1 MPFSWGRTMAEW
13 SAQPG
18 HNMIDMAQDQAVEAD
33 VQILVADDDPR
44 LLHSLRDLLRMH
56 GYRVDM
62 ALGGRRA
69 LEMLHQAQYDLLLL
83 DLSMPDVDGHEVMRA
98 MNERKIATMTVVI
111 SGNTSI
117 DGVATALRAGAYDYL
132 KKPYVPEELLATVNN
147 AVRRKRLEDSHQ
159 VMQGRLN
166 RSERLHRL
174 IVNHSPDIVYILD
187 AAGRF
192 SFLNAT
198 ISKLLGYAPDE
209 LLGVALLDIME
220 EDQQEKG
227 RYFLEQARQP
237 YDEVRSLEAVLR
249 PKTPSRSR
257 RHFELV
263 IWPMHEDEQP
273 HEDGNRYRTYGTA
286 RDITDRMEAEAFISF
301 QAYHDL
307 LTRLPNRALFK
318 DRLSIALT
326 QATREGHQLA
336 VMFIDLDR
344 FKVINDS
351 LGHTLGDRLLQAVSQ
366 RLQHCVRKGDTLS
379 RFGGDEFTLLLPEVR
394 NWEAVTQVAEKILAS
409 LRAPFKLEGHE
420 IFVGASIGIAVFP
433 AAGTTM
439 DSLIRNADIAMYR
452 VKNTGRDGFQLFTP
466 DMAGSTRRLQLE
478 QEMHGGLLRREFDVV
493 YQAQVDSTCG
503 KVVGVEA
510 LVRWNHPTHGRLEPA
525 EFVSIAEESRLIVEM
540 DRATLQRAARELN
553 LHRES
558 SGKELRLSVN
568 MSPIMVSRE
577 DFVQTVLDTL
587 GQEGFPPRL
596 LEIEITENLLLS
608 DRQDVID
615 KLHRLSKA
623 GIRIAIDDFGTGYS
637 SLSYLQKLPIHTIKI
652 DRSFTRQVKSCEEG
666 ACIVN
671 AMVAMALGLNMG
683 IVAEGVETKIQLE
696 YLGSLGCTLVQG
708 FLYGKPDTL
717 EAVWNRARNGYELG
731 TRAASS

>member
-1 MPFSWGRTMAEW
+1 
-13 SAQPG
+13 
-18 HNMIDMAQDQAVEAD
+18 MIDMVEEQPREAA
-33 VQILVADDDPR
+33 VQILLSDDDPR
-44 LLHSLRDLLRMH
+44 LLQSLRDLLIMH

-62 ALGGRRA
+62 AVGGRRA
-69 LEMLHQAQYDLLLL
+69 IEMLQQDQYDLLLL
-83 DLSMPDVDGHEVMRA
+83 DLSMPDVDGHEVMRV
-98 MNERKIATMTVVI
+98 MNERRIATMTIVI
-111 SGNTSI
+111 SGNTTI
-117 DGVATALRAGAYDYL
+117 DGIATALRAGAYDYL

-147 AVRRKRLEDSHQ
+147 AVRKKRLEDSHQ
-159 VMQGRLN
+159 TIQRRLN

-187 AAGRF
+187 AGGRF

-198 ISKLLGYAPDE
+198 VSKLLGYTPEE

-237 YDEVRSLEAVLR
+237 YDEVRSLEVALR
-249 PKTPSRSR
+249 PKTPTRSR
-257 RHFELV
+257 RHFELI
-263 IWPMHEDEQP
+263 IWPMHEEEQP
-273 HEDGNRYRTYGTA
+273 HKNGDRYRTYGTA

-326 QATREGHQLA
+326 QASREGHQLA

-351 LGHTLGDRLLQAVSQ
+351 LGHTLGDRLLQTVSQ
-366 RLQHCVRKGDTLS
+366 RLQGCVRKGDTLS

-394 NWEAVTQVAEKILAS
+394 SWEAAAQVAEKILAS

-420 IFVGASIGIAVFP
+420 IFIGASIGIAMFP
-433 AAGTTM
+433 GAGVTM
-439 DSLIRNADIAMYR
+439 DSLIKNADIAMYR

-466 DMAGSTRRLQLE
+466 DMAGSTRRLELE

-493 YQAQVDSTCG
+493 YQAQVDSTHG
-503 KVVGVEA
+503 ELVGVEA
-510 LVRWNHPTHGRLEPA
+510 LVRWNHPTQGRLEPA
-525 EFVSIAEESRLIVEM
+525 EFISIAEESRLIVEM
-540 DRATLQRAARELN
+540 DRASLQHAARELTQ
-553 LHRES
+553 HQRRF
-558 SGKELRLSVN
+558 GKALRLSVN

-577 DFVQTVLDTL
+577 DFVESVLRTL
-587 GQEGFPPRL
+587 EAEGFPPQL

-615 KLHRLSKA
+615 KLHRLTKA
-623 GIRIAIDDFGTGYS
+623 GVRIAIDDFGTGYS

-652 DRSFTRQVKSCEEG
+652 DRSFTRQVKSFEEG

-683 IVAEGVETKIQLE
+683 IVAEGVETKVQLD
-696 YLGSLGCTLVQG
+696 YLTSLGCTLVQG
-708 FLYGKPDTL
+708 FLYGQPDTL
-717 EAVWNRARNGYELG
+717 EAVWNRAQQAGEARV
-731 TRAASS
+731 RAAGL

>member
-1 MPFSWGRTMAEW
+1 MPEW

-18 HNMIDMAQDQAVEAD
+18 HNMIDLVQDQAVEAD
-33 VQILVADDDPR
+33 VHILVCDDDPR
-44 LLHSLRDLLRMH
+44 LLHSLHDLLRMH

-62 ALGGRRA
+62 AVGGRRA
-69 LEMLHQAQYDLLLL
+69 LEMLHQAKYDLLLL
-83 DLSMPDVDGHEVMRA
+83 DLSMPDVDGHEVMRV

-117 DGVATALRAGAYDYL
+117 DGIATALRAGAYDYL

-198 ISKLLGYAPDE
+198 ISKLLGYSPDE
-209 LLGVALLDIME
+209 LIGVALLDIME

-326 QATREGHQLA
+326 QATREGYQLA

-394 NWEAVTQVAEKILAS
+394 SWEAVTQVAEKILAS

-433 AAGTTM
+433 TAGTTM

-466 DMAGSTRRLQLE
+466 DMAGSTRRLELE

-503 KVVGVEA
+503 EVVGVEA
-510 LVRWNHPTHGRLEPA
+510 LVRWNHPTQGRLEPA

-666 ACIVN
+666 VCIVN

-683 IVAEGVETKIQLE
+683 IVAEGVETEIQLE
-696 YLGSLGCTLVQG
+696 YLRSLGCTLVQG
-708 FLYGKPDTL
+708 FLYGQPDTL
-717 EAVWNRARNGYELG
+717 EAVWNRARNGHESS
-731 TRAASS
+731 TRAART

>member
-1 MPFSWGRTMAEW
+1 
-13 SAQPG
+13 
-18 HNMIDMAQDQAVEAD
+18 MIDMVEEQPREAA
-33 VQILVADDDPR
+33 VQILLSDDDPR
-44 LLHSLRDLLRMH
+44 LLQSLRDLLIMH

-62 ALGGRRA
+62 AVGGRRA
-69 LEMLHQAQYDLLLL
+69 IEMLQQDQYDLLLL
-83 DLSMPDVDGHEVMRA
+83 DLSMPDVDGHEVMRV
-98 MNERKIATMTVVI
+98 MNERRIATMTIVI
-111 SGNTSI
+111 SGNTTI
-117 DGVATALRAGAYDYL
+117 DGIATALRAGAYDYL

-147 AVRRKRLEDSHQ
+147 AVRKKRLEDSHQ
-159 VMQGRLN
+159 TIQLRLN

-187 AAGRF
+187 AGGRF

-198 ISKLLGYAPDE
+198 VSKLLGYTPEE

-237 YDEVRSLEAVLR
+237 YDEVRSLEVALR
-249 PKTPSRSR
+249 PKTPTRSR
-257 RHFELV
+257 RHFELI
-263 IWPMHEDEQP
+263 IWPMHEEEQP
-273 HEDGNRYRTYGTA
+273 HKNGDRYRTYGTA

-326 QATREGHQLA
+326 QASREGHQLA

-351 LGHTLGDRLLQAVSQ
+351 LGHTLGDRLLQTVSQ
-366 RLQHCVRKGDTLS
+366 RLQGCVRKGDTLS

-394 NWEAVTQVAEKILAS
+394 SWEAAAQVAEKILAS

-420 IFVGASIGIAVFP
+420 IFIGASIGIAMFP
-433 AAGTTM
+433 GAGVTM
-439 DSLIRNADIAMYR
+439 DSLIKNADIAMYR

-466 DMAGSTRRLQLE
+466 DMAGSTRRLELE

-493 YQAQVDSTCG
+493 YQAQVDSTHG
-503 KVVGVEA
+503 ELVGVEA
-510 LVRWNHPTHGRLEPA
+510 LVRWNHPTQGRLEPA
-525 EFVSIAEESRLIVEM
+525 EFISIAEESRLIVEM
-540 DRATLQRAARELN
+540 DRASLQHAARELTQ
-553 LHRES
+553 HQRRF
-558 SGKELRLSVN
+558 GKALRLSVN

-577 DFVQTVLDTL
+577 DFVESVLRTL
-587 GQEGFPPRL
+587 EAEGFPPQL

-615 KLHRLSKA
+615 KLHRLTKA
-623 GIRIAIDDFGTGYS
+623 GVRIAIDDFGTGYS

-652 DRSFTRQVKSCEEG
+652 DRSFTRQVKSFEEG

-683 IVAEGVETKIQLE
+683 IVAEGVETKVQLD
-696 YLGSLGCTLVQG
+696 YLTSLGCTLVQG
-708 FLYGKPDTL
+708 FLYGQPDTL
-717 EAVWNRARNGYELG
+717 EAVWNRAQQAGEARV
-731 TRAASS
+731 RAAGL

>member
-1 MPFSWGRTMAEW
+1 
-13 SAQPG
+13 
-18 HNMIDMAQDQAVEAD
+18 MIDMVEDQAQEAD
-33 VQILVADDDPR
+33 VQILLSDDDPR
-44 LLHSLRDLLRMH
+44 LLRSLHDLLNMH

-69 LEMLHQAQYDLLLL
+69 IEMLHQGHYDLLLL
-83 DLSMPDVDGHEVMRA
+83 DLSMPDVDGHEVMRV
-98 MNERKIATMTVVI
+98 MNERKIATMTIVI

-117 DGVATALRAGAYDYL
+117 DGIATALRAGAYDYL
-132 KKPYVPEELLATVNN
+132 RKPYVPEELLATVNN
-147 AVRRKRLEDSHQ
+147 AVRKKRLEDSHQ
-159 VMQGRLN
+159 TIQLRLN

-187 AAGRF
+187 AGGRF

-198 ISKLLGYAPDE
+198 ISKLLGYMPDE

-237 YDEVRSLEAVLR
+237 YDEVRSLEVALR

-263 IWPMHEDEQP
+263 IWPMHEEEQP
-273 HEDGNRYRTYGTA
+273 HQDGGRYRTYGTA

-326 QATREGHQLA
+326 QASREGHQLA

-351 LGHTLGDRLLQAVSQ
+351 LGHTLGDRLLQTVSQ
-366 RLQHCVRKGDTLS
+366 RLQGSVRKGDTLS
-379 RFGGDEFTLLLPEVR
+379 RFGGDEFTLLLPEIR
-394 NWEAVTQVAEKILAS
+394 SWEAAAQVAEKILAS

-420 IFVGASIGIAVFP
+420 IFIGASIGIAMFP
-433 AAGTTM
+433 AAGVTM
-439 DSLIRNADIAMYR
+439 DSLIKNADIAMYR

-466 DMAGSTRRLQLE
+466 DMAGSTRRLELE
-478 QEMHGGLLRREFDVV
+478 QEMHGGLLRREFDLV
-493 YQAQVDSTCG
+493 YQAQVDSTRG
-503 KVVGVEA
+503 ELVGVEA
-510 LVRWNHPTHGRLEPA
+510 LVRWNHPTQGRLEPA
-525 EFVSIAEESRLIVEM
+525 EFISIAEESRLIVEM
-540 DRATLQRAARELN
+540 DRASLQHAARELTQ
-553 LHRES
+553 HRQRF
-558 SGKELRLSVN
+558 GKALRLSVN

-577 DFVQTVLDTL
+577 DFVQTVLSIL
-587 GQEGFPPRL
+587 EEEAFPPQL

-652 DRSFTRQVKSCEEG
+652 DRSFTRQVKSGEEG

-683 IVAEGVETKIQLE
+683 VVAEGVETKVQLD
-696 YLGSLGCTLVQG
+696 YLRSLGCTLVQG
-708 FLYGKPDTL
+708 FFYGQPDSL
-717 EAVWNRARNGYELG
+717 EAIWARAQEVRESAA
-731 TRAASS
+731 RAAGL